1 MPLEFLELSNF
12 YDRDSRARLAR
23 SYRFYLEKFG
33 SPRARSTVKKLAI
46 IIRMRA
52 IICKWIVF
60 HLFPWPRR
68 GDVPTKWR
76 NIQAVPL
83 PWKTCPLVCASCA
96 FIRVA
101 YKLLR
106 PFLLSSFLFHFSR
119 IAITSAYNY
128 TKPLSDGFIYKIK
141 MSLNEQRRFIFKEGN
156 YLFDSLY
163 KR

>member
-1 MPLEFLELSNF
+1 MNRFSSFPVATPGRRADEMTKHS
-12 YDRDSRARLAR
+12 SRSSLV
-23 SYRFYLEKFG
+23 EN
-33 SPRARSTVKKLAI
+33 VK
-46 IIRMRA
+46 
-52 IICKWIVF
+52 
-60 HLFPWPRR
+60 
-68 GDVPTKWR
+68 
-76 NIQAVPL
+76 
-83 PWKTCPLVCASCA
+83 PLVCASCA